1 MPTAVSLTSL
11 LERCDQGAV
20 DDPIAIA
27 AAWRTGRD
35 PGPSPDARADGRP
48 RAAIGLSA
56 DGVVEIDLVRD
67 GPHALIA
74 GTTGSGKSELLR
86 TLVVSMAARC
96 SPDDLTFVLI
106 DYKGGSTFDAC
117 ADLPHT
123 VGMVTDLDDHLAERA
138 LVSLEAEIR
147 RRERLLRDAGVDS
160 LEAHR
165 EAGSGAPLPRLV
177 VVIDEFAAM
186 AAELPGFLTSL
197 VGVAQR
203 GRSLGIHLI
212 LATQRPS
219 GVVNDEIR
227 ANTNLRIALR
237 LQDRSD
243 ATDIVGDAQP
253 SLFPRGTPGRAMM
266 RLGPGETLVF
276 QTAHSSGPHR
286 PVDDGRLRVLR
297 RDDLTAPAS
306 AVAGT
311 ADRTPDQ
318 TTELV
323 VLTRSIRSAASLCE
337 VAPPFRPWLEPL
349 GESIGPRDLLLG
361 NGEPAG
367 AGAVGLVDDPA
378 GQRRFALLWRRADGN
393 LALVGSLGSGTS
405 TALTSVLV
413 AAASDA
419 HVYVIDARGDGGVDA
434 LQHAAGCG
442 AVVGVHEVERR
453 NRLLRMLASEVER
466 RQASP
471 AAQCDDPPVVLAID
485 GLGALHS
492 ALSAQTDI
500 EDHGRL
506 VRILADGAAVGVSSV
521 ATLDRP
527 AGVSGSMLSSFGQ
540 RWLFHLDDPTE
551 ATGLGV
557 RAGMTPPAIPG
568 RVVVVGTRLEGQ
580 VAVLPVPR
588 SMAPDG
594 RRGDGP
600 MAIGTLPD
608 AIDAVTLPPSTDAGD
623 GSTALML
630 GIDFASLGP
639 TALDVPDGEHAII
652 LGPARSGRSTA
663 LIRAIAAFRDMH
675 PGGTVIVRCPRRN
688 SPVLAWAA
696 SNVPDAIVAADDA
709 AIAAALGDPGE
720 GDVRVLVAIDDA
732 ERVDDTAGALLDLV
746 SARHHHVLVVA
757 AGRPDTL
764 RSLYGHWTAVVRRSR
779 IGLVMAKGGDADG
792 ELLGEIL
799 PRRLPVGARAG
810 LAWVFDGN
818 GRRLVQVARD
828 VS

>member
-1 MPTAVSLTSL
+1 MAVLAVVGEGGSVPSMCRSLLEIGSLGQARWCPDTSDATSSSSLHVAGLSIADADDAARRLARLHDPEDPGEAAGAMPTAVSLTSL

-165 EAGSGAPLPRLV
+165 ETGSGVPLPRLV

-212 LATQRPS
+212 LATQRPA

-297 RDDLTAPAS
+297 RDGLTGPAS
-306 AVAGT
+306 AVAGA

-323 VLTRSIRSAASLCE
+323 VLTRSIRGAASLCE

-361 NGEPAG
+361 NGEPAD

-405 TALTSVLV
+405 TALIVRPRRSCVRC
-413 AAASDA
+413 
-419 HVYVIDARGDGGVDA
+419 ARVRDRRPRRRRCRRTATRCGLRSRRGGP
-434 LQHAAGCG
+434 
-442 AVVGVHEVERR
+442 R
-453 NRLLRMLASEVER
+453 
-466 RQASP
+466 
-471 AAQCDDPPVVLAID
+471 
-485 GLGALHS
+485 
-492 ALSAQTDI
+492 
-500 EDHGRL
+500 GR
-506 VRILADGAAVGVSSV
+506 
-521 ATLDRP
+521 ATQ
-527 AGVSGSMLSSFGQ
+527 S
-540 RWLFHLDDPTE
+540 
-551 ATGLGV
+551 
-557 RAGMTPPAIPG
+557 PPANARIRGRAPSGEPG
-568 RVVVVGTRLEGQ
+568 R
-580 VAVLPVPR
+580 AVR
-588 SMAPDG
+588 
-594 RRGDGP
+594 
-600 MAIGTLPD
+600 
-608 AIDAVTLPPSTDAGD
+608 
-623 GSTALML
+623 
-630 GIDFASLGP
+630 
-639 TALDVPDGEHAII
+639 
-652 LGPARSGRSTA
+652 
-663 LIRAIAAFRDMH
+663 
-675 PGGTVIVRCPRRN
+675 
-688 SPVLAWAA
+688 
-696 SNVPDAIVAADDA
+696 
-709 AIAAALGDPGE
+709 
-720 GDVRVLVAIDDA
+720 
-732 ERVDDTAGALLDLV
+732 
-746 SARHHHVLVVA
+746 
-757 AGRPDTL
+757 
-764 RSLYGHWTAVVRRSR
+764 
-779 IGLVMAKGGDADG
+779 
-792 ELLGEIL
+792 
-799 PRRLPVGARAG
+799 
-810 LAWVFDGN
+810 
-818 GRRLVQVARD
+818 
-828 VS
+828 